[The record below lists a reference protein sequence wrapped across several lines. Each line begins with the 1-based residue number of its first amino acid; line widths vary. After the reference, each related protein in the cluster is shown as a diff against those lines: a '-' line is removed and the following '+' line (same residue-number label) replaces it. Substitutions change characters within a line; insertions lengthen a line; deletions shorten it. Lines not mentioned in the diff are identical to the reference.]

1 MSKEI
6 TMSEEMLISE
16 QFSLHT
22 QLANDC
28 IELAEFPLCK
38 LLLCNDSAYPW
49 FILVPKVDDI
59 KDIYQLDWPQQ
70 QQLLNE
76 SSLLSELLMQV
87 FNGDKMNVAALGN
100 VVEQLHVHHVVRYK
114 TDVSWPKPIWGQQ
127 PLTPYSDDEL
137 LAVKDKVLPKL
148 SLILTSLST
157 RKEKVNYLNN
167 NFQRLPLRQH

>member
-1 MSKEI
+1 
-6 TMSEEMLISE
+6 MSETIFTSE
-16 QFSLHT
+16 PFNLHP

-28 IELAEFPLCK
+28 IELANFPICK

-49 FILVPKVDDI
+49 FILVPQVNEI
-59 KDIYQLDWPQQ
+59 SYIYQLDWQQQ

-87 FNGDKMNVAALGN
+87 FEGDKMNVAALGN

-127 PLTPYSDDEL
+127 PLTPYSDEDL
-137 LAVKDKVLPKL
+137 LNLKKKLLPKISVIL
-148 SLILTSLST
+148 NSL
-157 RKEKVNYLNN
+157 
-167 NFQRLPLRQH
+167 